1 MAAEQRD
8 VIIVLRRTM
17 REQLERWR
25 KEKQGIDRRIR
36 DMADLQARSNKLDLR
51 ITEIQRRLAELDL
64 EVIV

>member
-8 VIIVLRRTM
+8 VIAVLRRTM

-25 KEKQGIDRRIR
+25 KEKQSIDKRIR
-36 DMADLQARSNKLDLR
+36 DTADLQARSDKLALR